1 MSALLAATGELLEE
15 VGYDALT
22 TKAIAERADTSIGSF
37 YQFFPN
43 RDAAVAAV
51 VDGYRARI
59 REYMHT
65 SVREQFR
72 DTRKGI
78 TADWVGSVVD
88 GLSALYA
95 GFPGFGGLWAGGIQ
109 DGPLRRHA
117 EQLRAELLDSL
128 QEMMGET
135 FPHVDAARR
144 HRCLLTVVETAKSV
158 LNRCA
163 AMEDRTAD
171 MLREELKHM
180 LALYMAAYF
189 ESGHTVSQ
197 AS

>member
-1 MSALLAATGELLEE
+1 MKATGELLEE

-22 TKAIAERADTSIGSF
+22 TKAIAERANTSIGSF

-43 RDAAVAAV
+43 RDAAVAAL
-51 VDGYRARI
+51 VDSYRARV
-59 REYMHT
+59 RDYLHT

-72 DTRKGI
+72 DARQGI
-78 TADWVGSVVD
+78 TSDWVGSMVD
-88 GLSALYA
+88 GLSSLYS
-95 GFPGFGGLWAGGIQ
+95 GFPGFGGLWAGTIQ
-109 DGPLRRHA
+109 EGALRHHA

-128 QEMMGET
+128 QEMLGDA
-135 FPHVDAARR
+135 FPHVDAERR

-163 AMEDRTAD
+163 ALEPTTATT
-171 MLREELKHM
+171 LREELKHM

-189 ESGHTVSQ
+189 ESDSSQNVSA